1 MMKSCYVTSIFSPQN
16 QERLHLWMVQNKNNN
31 LLILHNKIHTKKHKT
46 ILNSKIKPALQNT
59 PVCSAEFSVLSHF

>member
-46 ILNSKIKPALQNT
+46 IHSKIKPALQNT